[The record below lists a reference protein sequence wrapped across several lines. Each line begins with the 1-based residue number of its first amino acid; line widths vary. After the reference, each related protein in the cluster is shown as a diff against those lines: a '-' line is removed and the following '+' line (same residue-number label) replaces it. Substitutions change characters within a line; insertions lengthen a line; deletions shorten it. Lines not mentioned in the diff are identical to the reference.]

1 MKLSFYFP
9 VCQLGDPFLFW
20 NVSRP
25 HQAWIPE
32 PMKSILWRYEQA
44 IKLVNHKKAKIM
56 HNAIMSLYQ
65 REALPP
71 TNVQE
76 MNKKERN

>member
-32 PMKSILWRYEQA
+32 PMKPLLRMALSTSYKTYELEKSKDYA
-44 IKLVNHKKAKIM
+44 
-56 HNAIMSLYQ
+56 
-65 REALPP
+65 
-71 TNVQE
+71 
-76 MNKKERN
+76 